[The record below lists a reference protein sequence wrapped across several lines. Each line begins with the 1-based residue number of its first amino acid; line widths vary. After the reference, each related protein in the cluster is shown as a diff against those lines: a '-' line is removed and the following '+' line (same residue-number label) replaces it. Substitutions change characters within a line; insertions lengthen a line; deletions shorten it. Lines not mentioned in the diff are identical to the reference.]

1 MIYKKLRGGSTQPP
15 KNLTG
20 SQEPQKSFFKKIGNG
35 ITDSFRIFKKDFGN
49 TASKFKKHIGNKASE
64 FKTHFGEKAS
74 KLKTHINNK
83 VSNLKTRI
91 GNKAHTISLKAQ
103 VFSKKASLKLS
114 EGIAQAK
121 KIKYII
127 PGRDPINRTNIE
139 LKKQELK
146 NLTHELEIIAEQK
159 KNKKD
164 SSKKAINAIAQVKKD
179 SNKIKNIMAPHSK
192 ILGLNIRK
200 INEYNQ
206 IKKIL
211 NKKLNNN
218 KIHTKIDNHTKLED
232 THKKKLQKLF
242 HKMTRKYVPQASI
255 TKSILSLGISPLLN
269 VYERRKRATELI
281 KLDKSTETG
290 QKEIINTIKQL
301 HDTAQNTSLKK
312 HTEQFEI
319 LYKNI
324 ELHETMKNK
333 IKNIKEATRKIH
345 EDYLEKTEPT
355 DSDTNAYKI
364 ALNINKGLLN
374 TKITAYIKEEEKAR
388 QNYKKT
394 QNQPLYMLP
403 NDTEKRLKTIRQK
416 ILNKQANNNKEFK
429 SISTPS
435 IMNNARK
442 QSIENQIQ
450 QKLQKQYHLTQT
462 IYIDNITKNL
472 GLSQNSNK
480 NASLKA
486 NTLNQVP
493 NILSKSEEQAQA
505 LNARLNALEKKYLNY
520 NNTITA
526 ISMPEENE
534 YFPLK
539 NVSIKEVNQDLYA
552 LPPDNLPD
560 TRLSPNSNSS
570 TLLKKNSNEVLQE
583 LQELQTNINTK
594 RKARIIELQEKFKQ
608 TPLPSKNNTNN

>member
-281 KLDKSTETG
+281 NLDKSTETG
-290 QKEIINTIKQL
+290 QKDIINKIKQL
-301 HDTAQNTSLKK
+301 HVTAQNTSLVK
-312 HTEQFEI
+312 HENQFNI
-319 LYKNI
+319 LKKNI
-324 ELHETMKNK
+324 TSHEQMKTNIET
-333 IKNIKEATRKIH
+333 IKQTISNIH
-345 EDYLEKTEPT
+345 ENYSKITGPT
-355 DSDTNAYKI
+355 DSDKNAYKI
-364 ALNINKGLLN
+364 ALNIQKDLLN
-374 TKITAYIKEEEKAR
+374 KNITNYIKEKEKAR
-388 QNYKKT
+388 QEYKIKT
-394 QNQPLYMLP
+394 NKPLYMLS
-403 NDTEKRLKTIRQK
+403 NDTQKRLKTIEQK
-416 ILNKQANNNKEFK
+416 LLTIKDEQNEEFK

-435 IMNNARK
+435 IMNKARK
-442 QSIENQIQ
+442 QSIEKQIQ
-450 QKLQKQYHLTQT
+450 QKLQKAIPPVTGY
-462 IYIDNITKNL
+462 ISIDNINIGKNTTKL
-472 GLSQNSNK
+472 GLSQNPNK
-480 NASLKA
+480 NARLTANPLK
-486 NTLNQVP
+486 QVP
-493 NILSKSEEQAQA
+493 NILSESEKQAQA
-505 LNARLNALEKKYLNY
+505 LNARLNALETKFLNY
-520 NNTITA
+520 NTTTA

-534 YFPLK
+534 YFPLEKLPSKK
-539 NVSIKEVNQDLYA
+539 NEVLYA
-552 LPPDNLPD
+552 LLPNNL
-560 TRLSPNSNSS
+560 SIPNSNSS
-570 TLLKKNSNEVLQE
+570 TLLKKKFNKV

>member
-1 MIYKKLRGGSTQPP
+1 
-15 KNLTG
+15 
-20 SQEPQKSFFKKIGNG
+20 
-35 ITDSFRIFKKDFGN
+35 
-49 TASKFKKHIGNKASE
+49 
-64 FKTHFGEKAS
+64 
-74 KLKTHINNK
+74 
-83 VSNLKTRI
+83 
-91 GNKAHTISLKAQ
+91 
-103 VFSKKASLKLS
+103 
-114 EGIAQAK
+114 
-121 KIKYII
+121 
-127 PGRDPINRTNIE
+127 
-139 LKKQELK
+139 
-146 NLTHELEIIAEQK
+146 
-159 KNKKD
+159 
-164 SSKKAINAIAQVKKD
+164 
-179 SNKIKNIMAPHSK
+179 
-192 ILGLNIRK
+192 
-200 INEYNQ
+200 
-206 IKKIL
+206 
-211 NKKLNNN
+211 
-218 KIHTKIDNHTKLED
+218 
-232 THKKKLQKLF
+232 
-242 HKMTRKYVPQASI
+242 
-255 TKSILSLGISPLLN
+255 
-269 VYERRKRATELI
+269 
-281 KLDKSTETG
+281 
-290 QKEIINTIKQL
+290 
-301 HDTAQNTSLKK
+301 
-312 HTEQFEI
+312 
-319 LYKNI
+319 
-324 ELHETMKNK
+324 MKNE
-333 IKNIKEATRKIH
+333 IENIKEATRKIH

-416 ILNKQANNNKEFK
+416 LLNKQANNNKEFK